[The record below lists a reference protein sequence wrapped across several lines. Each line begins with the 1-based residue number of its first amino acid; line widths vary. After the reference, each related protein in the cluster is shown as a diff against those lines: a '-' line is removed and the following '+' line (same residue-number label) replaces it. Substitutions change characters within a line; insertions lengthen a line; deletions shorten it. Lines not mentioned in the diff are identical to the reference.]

1 MDLMSFMEISVYRNG
16 NEKLSRV
23 YLGSVPQAVARSNSK
38 WKKYS
43 EFKFEA
49 TFAEVENVFYE
60 FLNINGIKPTY
71 FDSNS
76 HNERLGVEIR
86 ISADMLS
93 RVLK

>member
-1 MDLMSFMEISVYRNG
+1 MEISIYRNG
-16 NEKLSRV
+16 SDNLSRV
-23 YLGSVPQAVARSNSK
+23 YIGSVPQAIVRSGSN
-38 WKKYS
+38 WKKHS
-43 EFKFEA
+43 DFKLEA
-49 TFAEVENVFYE
+49 TFAEVENAFYE

-93 RVLK
+93 QVLR